1 MKNKQFSKHGVR
13 HVEVDR
19 ESDGQRIDN
28 FLLRELKGI
37 PRTRIYRLL
46 RKGEVRVNGGRARPS
61 QRVVAGDKVR
71 IPPVRIEDRPA
82 VGAAPGRL
90 EQLRQQVIFENGDFL
105 VIDKPSGMAVH
116 GGSGI
121 SLGVIEI
128 LRQDSKWA
136 GLELAHR
143 LDRSTSGCLVLAKKK
158 SGLRWIHELLREG
171 RVEKHYL
178 ALVRGQWQLGSK
190 WIDVP
195 LQTHTRRSGERHV
208 TVDTAGKKARTYF
221 VPQTC
226 YREAT
231 LMSVVLA
238 TGRTHQIRVHAAH
251 AGHPVAGDSR
261 YGDSEFDRR
270 MERKRLR
277 RLFLHAQA
285 LSFTTPTGD
294 ELLFSAPLPADLTRV
309 LDRMKPKTR

>member
-61 QRVVAGDKVR
+61 RRVVAGDKVR
-71 IPPVRIEDRPA
+71 IPTLRIEDRPA
-82 VGAAPGRL
+82 LGAAPGRL

-195 LQTHTRRSGERHV
+195 LQTRTRRSGERHV

-221 VPQTC
+221 VPQTF

-261 YGDSEFDRR
+261 YGDSEFDQR

-285 LSFTTPTGD
+285 LSFTTPSGD
-294 ELLFSAPLPADLTRV
+294 ELLLSAPLPADLTRV

>member
-61 QRVVAGDKVR
+61 HRVAAGDKVR
-71 IPPVRIEDRPA
+71 IPPLRIEDRPA

-90 EQLRQQVIFENGDFL
+90 EQLRQQVVFENSDFL

-195 LQTHTRRSGERHV
+195 LQTQTRRSGERHV
-208 TVDTAGKKARTYF
+208 TVDSAGKKARTYF
-221 VPQTC
+221 VPQTF

-285 LSFTTPTGD
+285 LSFTTPSGD

>member
-71 IPPVRIEDRPA
+71 IPPLRIEDRPA

-190 WIDVP
+190 WIDAP
-195 LQTHTRRSGERHV
+195 LKTNTRRSGERHV

-221 VPQTC
+221 VPQTF

-285 LSFTTPTGD
+285 LNFTTPSGD
-294 ELLFSAPLPADLTRV
+294 ELLLSAPLPADLTRV
-309 LDRMKPKTR
+309 LDRMKPKAR